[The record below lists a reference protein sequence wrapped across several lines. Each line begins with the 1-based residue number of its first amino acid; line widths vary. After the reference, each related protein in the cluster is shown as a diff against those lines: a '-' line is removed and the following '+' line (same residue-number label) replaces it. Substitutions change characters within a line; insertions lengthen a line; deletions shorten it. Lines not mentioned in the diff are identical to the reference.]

1 MKSKFKEIAPGVMV
15 GKKITFSFPHPDPCW
30 IIKSKEHEGVLTGS
44 GALLIF
50 SDEEKA
56 KGLMEKEPEDSYLI
70 EKFSWDVL
78 VDTFGGTFSSVT
90 VDKKNEAGFYQS
102 VPLQKGI

>member
-1 MKSKFKEIAPGVMV
+1 MESKFKKVAPGVMV
-15 GKKITFSFPHPDPCW
+15 SKKLTFSMPHPDLCY
-30 IIKSKEHEGVLTGS
+30 IIKSKEHKGVLTGG

-56 KGLMEKEPEDSYLI
+56 KSVMEKEPEGSYFI
-70 EKFSWDVL
+70 EKFSWDAL